1 MTPKVE
7 QAIEALQEIINDA
20 TVPRNIKEKLQ
31 HAVSELGNAAN
42 SSISIDKAMQQ
53 LEEAAEDTN
62 LQSYTRTQ
70 IWGVA
75 SVLEKN
81 N

>member
-1 MTPKVE
+1 MTQKVE
-7 QAIEALQEIINDA
+7 QAIEALQEIISDT

-31 HAVSELGNAAN
+31 EALTALSQDRN
-42 SSISIDKAMQQ
+42 SSINVAKAMQQ
-53 LEEAAEDTN
+53 LEEAADDAN

-75 SVLEKN
+75 SVLEKSN
-81 N
+81 

>member
-7 QAIEALQEIINDA
+7 QAIEALQEIINDT

-31 HAVSELGNAAN
+31 NAVSELGNAAN